1 MTIKDKIEDF
11 FIKLNITNE
20 SVGNGLWKIKG
31 KDRGLENVVVMA
43 SDPIVTLTVGVMSVP
58 KSNKEKFFEELLKLN
73 GSDMAHGAYAIEGE
87 NVVLVDSLES
97 ENLDLNEFQAS
108 LDSISLAL
116 NQHYKILSKYRT
128 KK

>member
-1 MTIKDKIEDF
+1 VLF
-11 FIKLNITNE
+11 R

-31 KDRGLENVVVMA
+31 KDRGLDNVVVMA

-58 KSNKEKFFEELLKLN
+58 KSNREKFFEELLKLN
-73 GSDMAHGAYAIEGE
+73 GSDMAHGAYAIEGD